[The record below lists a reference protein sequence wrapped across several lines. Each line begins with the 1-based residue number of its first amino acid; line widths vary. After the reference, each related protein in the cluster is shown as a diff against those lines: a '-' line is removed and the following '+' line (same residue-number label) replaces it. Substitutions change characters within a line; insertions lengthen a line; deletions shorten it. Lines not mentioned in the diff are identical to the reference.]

1 MTMTVKKAVDM
12 EQKAKFGKKKV
23 ALNKANKYLTS

>member
-1 MTMTVKKAVDM
+1 MRVTVKKAVDI

-23 ALNKANKYLTS
+23 ALNKTNKSLMS

>member
-1 MTMTVKKAVDM
+1 MTVIKAVDI

-23 ALNKANKYLTS
+23 ALKKDNKSLMS